1 MRFPKLTAAVLA
13 LAAATPA
20 LAQDEESSAFTVTG
34 SVGLVSDY
42 RFRGVS
48 QSDKEMAI
56 QGGITINHESGFYA
70 GFWGSNIDFNDGF
83 FSGKEAAELEL
94 DLFVGYGFELDE
106 NTKLDLNFTYYAYPG
121 SYDAY
126 DYDFWE
132 IIVGLSHDFGVASVG
147 IKGAYTPDTFGAD
160 EEAFWL
166 GGNLTVPVTDWLSIS
181 GNVGEQWFEF
191 GDDYTHY
198 DIGLTATYEGV
209 TFDAR
214 YVATDLDY
222 IDEEFVFSVGF
233 GF

>member
-1 MRFPKLTAAVLA
+1 MKRILMSAACAASLMGGVA
-13 LAAATPA
+13 LAE
-20 LAQDEESSAFTVTG
+20 DESPWSVSGTVGVT
-34 SVGLVSDY
+34 SNY
-42 RFRGVS
+42 MFRGIS
-48 QSDKEMAI
+48 QSDGEPAL
-56 QGGITINHESGFYA
+56 QAGVTVAHESGFYA

>member
-1 MRFPKLTAAVLA
+1 MKRILMSAACAASLMGGVA
-13 LAAATPA
+13 LAE
-20 LAQDEESSAFTVTG
+20 DESPWSVSGTVGVT
-34 SVGLVSDY
+34 SNY
-42 RFRGVS
+42 MFRGIS
-48 QSDKEMAI
+48 QSDGEPAL
-56 QGGITINHESGFYA
+56 QAGVTVAHESGFYA

-181 GNVGEQWFEF
+181 GNVGEQWLEF

>member
-1 MRFPKLTAAVLA
+1 MKKLLMSAACAASLMGGVA
-13 LAAATPA
+13 LAEDESPWSVSGTVGVTSNYMFRGITQSDGDPA
-20 LAQDEESSAFTVTG
+20 LQAGVTV
-34 SVGLVSDY
+34 
-42 RFRGVS
+42 
-48 QSDKEMAI
+48 A
-56 QGGITINHESGFYA
+56 HESGFYA
-70 GFWGSNIDFNDGF
+70 GFWGSNVDFNDGF

-94 DLFVGYGFELDE
+94 DLFAGYTFALDDA
-106 NTKLDLNFTYYAYPG
+106 TALDLNFTYYAYPG
-121 SYDAY
+121 SYEAY

-132 IIVGLSHDFGVASVG
+132 IIVGLSHDFGVAKVG

-166 GGNLTVPVTDWLSIS
+166 AGSVSVPIVDWLSIS

-209 TFDAR
+209 SFDAR

-233 GF
+233 AF

>member
-1 MRFPKLTAAVLA
+1 MKKLLMSAACAASLMGGVA
-13 LAAATPA
+13 LAEDESPWSVSGTVGVTSNYMFRGITQSDGDPA
-20 LAQDEESSAFTVTG
+20 LQAGVTV
-34 SVGLVSDY
+34 
-42 RFRGVS
+42 
-48 QSDKEMAI
+48 A
-56 QGGITINHESGFYA
+56 HESGFYA

-83 FSGKEAAELEL
+83 GSSIEAAELEL
-94 DLFVGYGFELDE
+94 DLFAGYTIALDDA
-106 NTKLDLNFTYYAYPG
+106 TALDLNFTYYAYPG

-132 IIVGLSHDFGVASVG
+132 IIVGLSHDFGVAKVG

-166 GGNLTVPVTDWLSIS
+166 GGSVSVPIVDWLSIS

-191 GDDYTHY
+191 GDDYMHY

-209 TFDAR
+209 SFDAR

-233 GF
+233 AF